1 MPDEKTCDNC
11 RFGDGG
17 SLFCGRCK
25 NGNMWEPNPDYEE
38 EQTPEPKL
46 EQTGTVIQLNVGDG
60 TAMALANTICNYERE
75 LIADIETTLIFL
87 DELSEHIDSYVR
99 AERKW
104 LAYREKSKE
113 E

>member
-1 MPDEKTCDNC
+1 MTDEKTCDNC

-25 NGNMWEPNPDYEE
+25 DGNMWEPNPDYEE
-38 EQTPEPKL
+38 EQMPEPKL
-46 EQTGTVIQLNVGDG
+46 EQTGTVIQLNIGDESC
-60 TAMALANTICNYERE
+60 MSVANAICKYERE

-87 DELSEHIDSYVR
+87 DELSEHIDAYIR
-99 AERKW
+99 AERRW
-104 LAYREKSKE
+104 LEYRKSKE